1 MSCDCTSDVVELRI
15 PCKPEFVGIIRLNM
29 LGIASRMQFT
39 YDEIEDI
46 RLAVGE
52 ACTIAVD
59 KAAKTTAVDPVIDIK
74 CEIGGK
80 KLTVYIKDSVCET
93 CDKQNSLNAAEELD
107 KESLGELLMELLV
120 DEFKVEQAVEGGT
133 LVTMIKYTG

>member
-1 MSCDCTSDVVELRI
+1 MSYECASDVVELRI
-15 PCKPEFVGIIRLNM
+15 PCKPEFVGIVRLNM

-39 YDEIEDI
+39 YDEVEDL

-59 KAAKTTAVDPVIDIK
+59 KAEKSEAVNPVIDIK
-74 CEIGGK
+74 CEIEGK
-80 KLTVYIKDSVCET
+80 KLTINIKDSACFTEE
-93 CDKQNSLNAAEELD
+93 KQVISEPIDELD
-107 KESLGELLMELLV
+107 KEGLGSLLIELLV

-133 LVTMIKYTG
+133 LVTMIKYAG